1 MKVVTI
7 EEQIQ
12 FIESEKE
19 ASLNLYNN
27 DEDSGVPSYH
37 FLKDSNVYSA
47 ILDNLKLL
55 QSNDLVLQRNC
66 LHCKTSFTTTNSKQR
81 FCSTNCRVA
90 YFRAKNRLKDF
101 TAMVNEILSDKECN
115 PKFAVGV
122 LIVPSKE
129 CPYEV
134 EHKGEIYKGKTTREI
149 LTKLRKL

>member
-1 MKVVTI
+1 MITI

-12 FIESEKE
+12 FVEQEKE
-19 ASLNLYNN
+19 ACMELSLK
-27 DEDSGVPSYH
+27 EDSLSHHY
-37 FLKDSNVYSA
+37 LKDMNMYSA

-66 LHCKTSFTTTNSKQR
+66 LHCEDSFTTTNSKQQ
-81 FCSTNCRVA
+81 FCSTKCRVA

-101 TAMVNEILSDKECN
+101 TASVNSILSEKETK

-122 LIVPSKE
+122 LIVPEKQ

-134 EHKGEIYKGKTTREI
+134 EYKGEIYKGKTTREI